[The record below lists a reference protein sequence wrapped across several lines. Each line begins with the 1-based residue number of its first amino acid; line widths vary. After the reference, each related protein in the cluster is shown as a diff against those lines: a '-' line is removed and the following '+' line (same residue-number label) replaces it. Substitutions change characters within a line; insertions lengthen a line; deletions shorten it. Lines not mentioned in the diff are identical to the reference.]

1 MMSIPEINLKVI
13 SKTVRGR
20 SRTLQSDKWVDLE
33 AHQRMKKIFT
43 ILNKIK

>member
-1 MMSIPEINLKVI
+1 MSIPEINLKVI

-33 AHQRMKKIFT
+33 AYQRMKKIFT